1 MKNIKSVISLALLAV
16 APTIYAQNIDTKAA
30 PDVPTFSVT
39 LNVTNNGGGIDSLMT
54 MKSGTSTYDS
64 VLCRGAVKDQKLVY
78 GTSVQVGMKAD
89 AGKMISVFTV
99 NGDKKTFEAAAQT
112 TTSDIKGTV
121 SFDKVNNYS
130 IDLGALNEKTDIMIT
145 WADKPEV
152 KVTVSGTE

>member
-1 MKNIKSVISLALLAV
+1 
-16 APTIYAQNIDTKAA
+16 
-30 PDVPTFSVT
+30 
-39 LNVTNNGGGIDSLMT
+39 MT

-89 AGKMISVFTV
+89 AGKMISAFTV
-99 NGDKKTFEAAAQT
+99 NGDKKTFEAATNPQQKDA
-112 TTSDIKGTV
+112 DKGTV

-152 KVTVSGTE
+152 KVTVSGTEQIVKTGGA